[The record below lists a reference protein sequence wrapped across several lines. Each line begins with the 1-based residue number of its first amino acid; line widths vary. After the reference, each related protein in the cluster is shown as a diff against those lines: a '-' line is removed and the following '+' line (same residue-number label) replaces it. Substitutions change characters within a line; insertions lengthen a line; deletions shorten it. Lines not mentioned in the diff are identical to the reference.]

1 MVPTL
6 SGGPPQE
13 KEEDVEHMAVLS
25 AFTRISLT
33 NNFPGSKIIPC
44 YDGLHGTP
52 RTAGKSSAGL
62 KTVFGDAN
70 KHPRPC
76 WGTISRVCGTISR
89 VFVIIR

>member
-1 MVPTL
+1 MLNTWQFFPHLRGSLLPTT
-6 SGGPPQE
+6 SGC
-13 KEEDVEHMAVLS
+13 
-25 AFTRISLT
+25 
-33 NNFPGSKIIPC
+33 KITPC